1 MADKARMRVFIDL
14 ENIGL
19 PLRARRS
26 FGHKVRNLLRGIR
39 NHFEENGYFVESIWG
54 CAIGRTHRWQIRQMM
69 DAAFAESN
77 ATMFWSER
85 GIADFDIRGE
95 LNKVLAANPR
105 PSSVLLVSGD
115 NDFATT
121 LQRLRKTGVEVLV
134 AETLDTG
141 KELRKVANKL
151 IPFDLIS

>member
-1 MADKARMRVFIDL
+1 
-14 ENIGL
+14 
-19 PLRARRS
+19 
-26 FGHKVRNLLRGIR
+26 
-39 NHFEENGYFVESIWG
+39 
-54 CAIGRTHRWQIRQMM
+54 MM